1 MNQLNAR
8 NTDVDTLSM
17 QHGSSRQFV
26 ATLEEYQPPHIAGW
40 RVKVAPL
47 TGDAVW

>member
-17 QHGSSRQFV
+17 QHGSSINR
-26 ATLEEYQPPHIAGW
+26 LAG
-40 RVKVAPL
+40 APSL
-47 TGDAVW
+47 